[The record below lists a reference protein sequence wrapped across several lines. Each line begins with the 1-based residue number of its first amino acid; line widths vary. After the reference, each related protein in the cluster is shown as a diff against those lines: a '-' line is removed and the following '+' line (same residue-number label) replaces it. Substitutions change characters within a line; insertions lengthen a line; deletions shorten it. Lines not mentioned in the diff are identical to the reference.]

1 MSLPNGSEI
10 IIKTLLSLDAKEDQK
25 DFNQKIKS
33 YARLGIIYVGDDVIK
48 SYCPFCKVNR
58 KNCIFTNENS
68 HYYHSNNCQSC
79 KIFKKY
85 LENFN
90 IQVLTMVSD
99 FLASFQV
106 SMNAIC
112 SNKFS
117 KILQYSNPLI
127 KCIKKN
133 DIRKQIFL
141 LFDKYK
147 EEINPTNIGEFCS
160 ILIDGASRNLKNFY
174 AFILFTKSRLYYFKI
189 KRMDI
194 ATSENI
200 ALETREIINYIN
212 NYLNI
217 EVISVCTDHASNMV
231 KAFNA
236 SDQLSCQILTESFF
250 EWIGCTCHLLNL
262 AISDL
267 DKDNEFQKIKN
278 ALLFIL
284 SISQKMTFPH
294 KVPTFSKT
302 RWDSFS
308 KCFNFSIFYKD
319 RILSNLTSSLSVLLE
334 KQEKMITKMQRTQN
348 EKINSRYQS
357 LIEEISDYQ
366 NCIEIFQSN
375 EYDEVT
381 TIFNYMS
388 NLIAKVGSNNFL
400 LCQVFPEI
408 ILLNDFFNTITTENV
423 QKFTQIILD
432 RIFSSNEYIQA
443 ATAYF
448 LTNEG
453 HFYIL
458 NSFQDEEKENILL
471 QIKFYLFYYNGSK
484 YGDLEDEL
492 NSQFE
497 NYINYQ
503 EIEEDDSE
511 NYWKYKRLDPSMSRL
526 AEIAIRIINMPC
538 TEAAVERFF
547 SHLKYVFGK
556 KNYNTSDELLDAEM
570 GIRMENIYSNQEN

>member
-147 EEINPTNIGEFCS
+147 EEINPTNIGKFCS

-236 SDQLSCQILTESFF
+236 SDQLSC
-250 EWIGCTCHLLNL
+250 
-262 AISDL
+262 
-267 DKDNEFQKIKN
+267 
-278 ALLFIL
+278 
-284 SISQKMTFPH
+284 
-294 KVPTFSKT
+294 
-302 RWDSFS
+302 
-308 KCFNFSIFYKD
+308 
-319 RILSNLTSSLSVLLE
+319 
-334 KQEKMITKMQRTQN
+334 
-348 EKINSRYQS
+348 
-357 LIEEISDYQ
+357 
-366 NCIEIFQSN
+366 
-375 EYDEVT
+375 
-381 TIFNYMS
+381 
-388 NLIAKVGSNNFL
+388 
-400 LCQVFPEI
+400 
-408 ILLNDFFNTITTENV
+408 
-423 QKFTQIILD
+423 
-432 RIFSSNEYIQA
+432 
-443 ATAYF
+443 
-448 LTNEG
+448 
-453 HFYIL
+453 
-458 NSFQDEEKENILL
+458 
-471 QIKFYLFYYNGSK
+471 
-484 YGDLEDEL
+484 
-492 NSQFE
+492 
-497 NYINYQ
+497 
-503 EIEEDDSE
+503 
-511 NYWKYKRLDPSMSRL
+511 
-526 AEIAIRIINMPC
+526 
-538 TEAAVERFF
+538 
-547 SHLKYVFGK
+547 
-556 KNYNTSDELLDAEM
+556 
-570 GIRMENIYSNQEN
+570 